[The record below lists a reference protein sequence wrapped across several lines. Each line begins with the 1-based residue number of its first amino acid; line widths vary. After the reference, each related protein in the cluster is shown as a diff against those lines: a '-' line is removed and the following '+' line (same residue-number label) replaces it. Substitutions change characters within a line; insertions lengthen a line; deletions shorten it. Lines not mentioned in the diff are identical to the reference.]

1 MRRTVLQ
8 FRTLGAVIGR
18 SAADHGA
25 DPAIRQPHAVATRDR
40 IRLRGEAGVVEDR
53 IEKVAG
59 TVAGKGAARAIGA
72 VGARSQPQDQHPSFF
87 ITEGRD
93 RLGPI
98 NPIAVSTT
106 LAGGYFLA
114 ILAQTGAALAAD
126 HVLVEKNQRAGRG
139 RARLRRRQTGTC
151 NRRAR
156 ANGRTWS

>member
-18 SAADHGA
+18 SAADHGT
-25 DPAIRQPHAVATRDR
+25 DPAIRQPHAVAPRDR
-40 IRLRGEAGVVEDR
+40 IRLRGETGVVEDG

-59 TVAGKGAARAIGA
+59 TVAGKGAASAIGA
-72 VGARSQPQDQHPSFF
+72 VGSRSQPQDQDTSFF

-93 RLGPI
+93 GLSPI

-114 ILAQTGAALAAD
+114 ILAQTGASLAAD
-126 HVLVEKNQRAGRG
+126 NALVEKN
-139 RARLRRRQTGTC
+139 
-151 NRRAR
+151 
-156 ANGRTWS
+156 